1 MYKETFSEKEQLWR
15 DLKGWQFDRSE
26 HGSLYD
32 RGSADS
38 YYGRGPRPHY
48 GGIGGC
54 PHPECTDLSPD
65 EVKEYMAG
73 YNYNERYGDKK
84 DWG

>member
-1 MYKETFSEKEQLWR
+1 MTEEKDDMWR
-15 DLKGWQFDRSE
+15 ELKGWQWVRKN

-32 RGSADS
+32 RGNADS
-38 YYGRGPRPHY
+38 YYGRAPTPHY

-54 PHPECTDLSPD
+54 PHPEERKLTD
-65 EVKEYMAG
+65 EERAEYMAG